1 MAYVLSLPSTNPL
14 ERPFANPL
22 CMRSCSSFT
31 SQASLGT
38 VRHHTP
44 RSVSAA
50 SARSALSTPNGLRS
64 RHDENSHPR
73 LASRS
78 LFSLIHDLNNA
89 TPPGPSSGQVS
100 RQASWGSSR
109 SASPVPTPG
118 ELRMLKRKIARLR
131 VSRTTQES
139 ADTPRGSVSDDA
151 LDVESPHEA
160 METTIAV
167 NIVEQINVPVG
178 DEPLELEELEDH
190 QEEVEEEDAAKKIPE
205 QLPFKRWLSTLR
217 RKNQQRHQDVL
228 SHLQS
233 PAFDEAYRLPPLE
246 SPRQHSAR
254 HAGHR
259 QSLSL
264 TSSIGLLTAVKSAS
278 MTWTAT
284 SLATK
289 SRVDTRSAR
298 LRGDNRSSRF
308 SDVRMSF
315 ESTAPSVENAIDEKA
330 WARSVQRRKIV
341 EELLYSEENY
351 IVDMKALVNVYFT
364 VLATMPTMTLQRR
377 KNIQK
382 SVTQIV
388 QLHEEL
394 LAELHKMVP
403 NSEATEDDIMPRP
416 QRRKAKHFRWHSA
429 ESVPSRPNLRAMG
442 HRVRHSIDASRPAI
456 LQVGGVIVNTSIV
469 LNVAKVFD
477 RFMSRFL
484 TYEAYAANNEVME
497 EDASSTSRLIPTWP
511 AYERGVEALASSTNS
526 IYHHEARN
534 RKGLTFSDLLIKASV
549 QIPIQRICKYPL
561 FFQDLAKHTPAC
573 DDPVAHAE
581 LQKVLFRLQE
591 TANEINT
598 ARDNPLVRKL
608 IETTWILQDRLVFKQ
623 IKNDGE
629 VPVQRL
635 LGHVVLCGV
644 LHVAYDTHNGI
655 KGDYMISILYR
666 SSLVLALVN
675 KNLATYDVFA
685 VMSLNNARL
694 DDSDNGRGLQCHTAP
709 HTWKFIFESNQRQY
723 EVIMSA
729 CSEEEEEQWK
739 AQIRTRIE
747 TENRNVVDG
756 LATPFVLLP
765 TDLRSLGPAFEANG
779 SFTRRKS
786 IHRAATL
793 GTKTNLHQ
801 VIIKNT
807 HAQKPGNNDSE
818 SSLPVLRSQSHMSSG
833 HVPTLAPR
841 RAERIRLETVLSEV
855 WSRDVLPYP
864 GMVSRR
870 PDNPIRASANSVMR
884 KLSMASIA
892 SNFSK
897 RSASF
902 ASFSHHRLNET
913 SIIPPNPLPPLPCTR
928 PKRTLVK
935 RPCPN
940 SGPLVDFHSAPTAF
954 LPEDFELNPPSLD
967 GRRRRR
973 ANRAA
978 TSERSMTGRP
988 MTPIRMFMEKS
999 QETTKVSRVSTIIES
1014 PPARQLSPSETRTGA
1029 SIATVVHTPVKGD
1042 SRAHHTPIKG
1052 PTKARSILFKLLGV
1066 TKD

>member
-1 MAYVLSLPSTNPL
+1 
-14 ERPFANPL
+14 
-22 CMRSCSSFT
+22 
-31 SQASLGT
+31 
-38 VRHHTP
+38 
-44 RSVSAA
+44 
-50 SARSALSTPNGLRS
+50 
-64 RHDENSHPR
+64 
-73 LASRS
+73 
-78 LFSLIHDLNNA
+78 
-89 TPPGPSSGQVS
+89 
-100 RQASWGSSR
+100 
-109 SASPVPTPG
+109 
-118 ELRMLKRKIARLR
+118 
-131 VSRTTQES
+131 
-139 ADTPRGSVSDDA
+139 
-151 LDVESPHEA
+151 
-160 METTIAV
+160 
-167 NIVEQINVPVG
+167 
-178 DEPLELEELEDH
+178 
-190 QEEVEEEDAAKKIPE
+190 
-205 QLPFKRWLSTLR
+205 
-217 RKNQQRHQDVL
+217 
-228 SHLQS
+228 
-233 PAFDEAYRLPPLE
+233 
-246 SPRQHSAR
+246 
-254 HAGHR
+254 
-259 QSLSL
+259 
-264 TSSIGLLTAVKSAS
+264 
-278 MTWTAT
+278 
-284 SLATK
+284 
-289 SRVDTRSAR
+289 
-298 LRGDNRSSRF
+298 
-308 SDVRMSF
+308 
-315 ESTAPSVENAIDEKA
+315 
-330 WARSVQRRKIV
+330 
-341 EELLYSEENY
+341 
-351 IVDMKALVNVYFT
+351 
-364 VLATMPTMTLQRR
+364 
-377 KNIQK
+377 
-382 SVTQIV
+382 
-388 QLHEEL
+388 
-394 LAELHKMVP
+394 
-403 NSEATEDDIMPRP
+403 
-416 QRRKAKHFRWHSA
+416 
-429 ESVPSRPNLRAMG
+429 
-442 HRVRHSIDASRPAI
+442 
-456 LQVGGVIVNTSIV
+456 
-469 LNVAKVFD
+469 
-477 RFMSRFL
+477 
-484 TYEAYAANNEVME
+484 
-497 EDASSTSRLIPTWP
+497 
-511 AYERGVEALASSTNS
+511 
-526 IYHHEARN
+526 
-534 RKGLTFSDLLIKASV
+534 
-549 QIPIQRICKYPL
+549 
-561 FFQDLAKHTPAC
+561 
-573 DDPVAHAE
+573 
-581 LQKVLFRLQE
+581 
-591 TANEINT
+591 
-598 ARDNPLVRKL
+598 
-608 IETTWILQDRLVFKQ
+608 
-623 IKNDGE
+623 
-629 VPVQRL
+629 
-635 LGHVVLCGV
+635 
-644 LHVAYDTHNGI
+644 
-655 KGDYMISILYR
+655 
-666 SSLVLALVN
+666 
-675 KNLATYDVFA
+675 
-685 VMSLNNARL
+685 
-694 DDSDNGRGLQCHTAP
+694 
-709 HTWKFIFESNQRQY
+709 
-723 EVIMSA
+723 MSA

>member
-1 MAYVLSLPSTNPL
+1 MFVFCQSGVPGDCPSPST
-14 ERPFANPL
+14 AK
-22 CMRSCSSFT
+22 CISSII
-31 SQASLGT
+31 SQ
-38 VRHHTP
+38 
-44 RSVSAA
+44 
-50 SARSALSTPNGLRS
+50 
-64 RHDENSHPR
+64 
-73 LASRS
+73 
-78 LFSLIHDLNNA
+78 I
-89 TPPGPSSGQVS
+89 S

-109 SASPVPTPG
+109 SASPIPG
-118 ELRMLKRKIARLR
+118 TAEIRMSKRTTARLR
-131 VSRTTQES
+131 ANRSPQTS
-139 ADTPRGSVSDDA
+139 AQTLRSSVSDDA
-151 LDVESPHEA
+151 IGFESAQESQEMIVKVER
-160 METTIAV
+160 
-167 NIVEQINVPVG
+167 VEMVDVPV
-178 DEPLELEELEDH
+178 DQPVEPEELEDH
-190 QEEVEEEDAAKKIPE
+190 REEMEGDSPAKTAPE

-217 RKNQQRHQDVL
+217 RKNQQRHKDLQT
-228 SHLQS
+228 HIQS
-233 PAFDEAYRLPPLE
+233 PAFDEPYRLPPLE
-246 SPRQHSAR
+246 SPRQHSVR

-264 TSSIGLLTAVKSAS
+264 TSSVGLLTAVKSAS

-289 SRVDTRSAR
+289 SRVDTRSVR

-351 IVDMKALVNVYFT
+351 IVDMKALVNVRL
-364 VLATMPTMTLQRR
+364 LATMPTMTLQRR

-388 QLHEEL
+388 HLHEEL
-394 LAELHKMVP
+394 LAELHKVVP
-403 NSEATEDDIMPRP
+403 NSEATQDDSMPRP
-416 QRRKAKHFRWHSA
+416 RKRKANHFRWHSA
-429 ESVPSRPNLRAMG
+429 ESAPSRPNLRIIG
-442 HRVRHSIDASRPAI
+442 HRLRHSFDATGSAN
-456 LQVGGVIVNTSIV
+456 LQAGIVIVNTSIV

-484 TYEAYAANNEVME
+484 AYEAYAANNEVME

-534 RKGLTFSDLLIKASV
+534 RKGLTFSDLLIK
-549 QIPIQRICKYPL
+549 PIQRICKYPL

-581 LQKVLFRLQE
+581 LQKVLFKLQE

-598 ARDNPLVRKL
+598 ARDNPQVRQL

-623 IKNDGE
+623 TSDYGE
-629 VPVQRL
+629 IPAQRM

-644 LHVAYDTHNGI
+644 LHVAYDTHSGV

-666 SSLVLALVN
+666 SSMVLALVN
-675 KNLATYDVFA
+675 KCLATYDVFA
-685 VMSLNNARL
+685 VMPLTNARL
-694 DDSDNGRGLQCHTAP
+694 EDSDNGRGLQCHTAP
-709 HTWKFIFESNQRQY
+709 YTWKFMFESNQRQY

-729 CSEEEEEQWK
+729 CSDEEEEQWK
-739 AQIRTRIE
+739 RQIRIRIDTETRD
-747 TENRNVVDG
+747 VVEG
-756 LATPFVLLP
+756 LASPFVSVPL
-765 TDLRSLGPAFEANG
+765 DLKSLGPAFEANG
-779 SFTRRKS
+779 SFSRRKS

-807 HAQKPGNNDSE
+807 HAQRPGNNDSD
-818 SSLPVLRSQSHMSSG
+818 SSLPVLRSQSHLSSG

-841 RAERIRLETVLSEV
+841 RAERIRLETVLSDV

-864 GMVSRR
+864 GMMSRR

-902 ASFSHHRLNET
+902 ASFSHHRMNET
-913 SIIPPNPLPPLPCTR
+913 SIIPPNPLPPLPSTR

-954 LPEDFELNPPSLD
+954 LPEDFELQPPSLN
-967 GRRRRR
+967 GHRRRR

-978 TSERSMTGRP
+978 TSERSMTTRP
-988 MTPIRMFMEKS
+988 MTPIRMFLEKS

-1014 PPARQLSPSETRTGA
+1014 PPARQMSPSDTSAGP
-1029 SIATVVHTPVKGD
+1029 SIATVVRTPVKGEV
-1042 SRAHHTPIKG
+1042 SSPLNFRSHHTPIKG